1 VITDMTLPFLIVN
14 SDEQAISNLIFRYAE
29 LVDAGRLD
37 DVGSLFE
44 HGDYRSGPT
53 GVRGA
58 KVGALMSQFVKLY
71 ADGTP
76 RTQHVTSNV
85 QIDFGSATTAFA
97 HSLFTVFQAAD
108 GFGLAPICAGF
119 YDDTFEKADGQW
131 RFTDRLITMRLTGD
145 LSHHLNMNGY
155 KP

>member
-1 VITDMTLPFLIVN
+1 MTLPFPIVN

-29 LVDAGRLD
+29 LVDAGQLD
-37 DVGSLFE
+37 EVGSLFE

-58 KVGALMSQFVKLY
+58 KVGALMGRFVKLY
-71 ADGTP
+71 PDGTP

-85 QIDFGSATTAFA
+85 QIAFTSDTTAIA
-97 HSLFTVFQAAD
+97 HSLFTVFQATD
-108 GFGLAPICAGF
+108 GFALAALCAGF
-119 YDDTFEKADGQW
+119 YDDTFERVDSGW

-145 LSHHLNMNGY
+145 LSNHLQTNVY
-155 KP
+155 DQ